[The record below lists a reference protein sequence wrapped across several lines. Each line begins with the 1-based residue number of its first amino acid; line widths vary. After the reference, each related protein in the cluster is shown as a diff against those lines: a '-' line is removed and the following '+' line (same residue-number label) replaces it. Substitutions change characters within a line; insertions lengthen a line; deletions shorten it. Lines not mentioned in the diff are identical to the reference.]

1 VKSALYAAVLL
12 GALSSTACLGMPS
25 PLAPTLQGS
34 VGVPNGGVLTEGAEL
49 PREGEGFRRFRPT
62 SDSHHAQ
69 PGLVAA
75 IVRAAASV
83 ARERPGGSPLVVGDL
98 SGPRGGRIPRHAS
111 HRTGRDVDFLLYVT
125 TPSGAPITSPGF
137 IPLGPDG
144 LAQLEDGRYIRL
156 DVERQWLFFKAL
168 LQDPDIDVQFLFI
181 NRALE
186 ALIIDYALARETNL
200 ELVWHAQTVMMQP
213 GDSLPHADHVHMRIA
228 CRPDEAVRGCLG
240 GGPHWEWLTPLPSLS
255 TPLDEL
261 WAQIAVDD
269 PFDLPPLAA
278 PLEPAVV
285 ASLGGDAQ
293 LPPEATGSAK
303 LGVSPLAPVAPGFG
317 APAAAPGPT
326 ERAGDGAAA
335 SAAKTDDQ
343 GT

>member
-1 VKSALYAAVLL
+1 MKASLYAAALL

-34 VGVPNGGVLTEGAEL
+34 VGVPNGGVLTAAAEL
-49 PREGEGFRRFRPT
+49 PRDGEGFRRFRPT
-62 SDSHHAQ
+62 SDSHHGQ
-69 PGLVAA
+69 PRLVAA

-83 ARERPGGSPLVVGDL
+83 ARERPGGSPLIVGDL

-168 LQDPDIDVQFLFI
+168 LKDPDIDVQFLFI

-186 ALIIDYALARETNL
+186 ALIIDYALARETDL
-200 ELVWHAQTVMMQP
+200 EVVWHAQTVMLQP

-240 GGPHWEWLTPLPSLS
+240 GGPHWEWLTPMPSLD
-255 TPLDEL
+255 TPLDQL

-278 PLEPAVV
+278 PSEPTVV
-285 ASLGGDAQ
+285 ATLGSGERPFEATESAQLGG
-293 LPPEATGSAK
+293 PS
-303 LGVSPLAPVAPGFG
+303 LAPVAPSFG
-317 APAAAPGPT
+317 APAAAPSPT
-326 ERAGDGAAA
+326 EGVNDGAAA
-335 SAAKTDDQ
+335 SAAAGADDQ